1 MKKTVLFVVLM
12 TTFFATAQFRLV
24 NDICTSCS
32 SNPTSFYQ
40 YNGKLYFT
48 GQTVSAGNRKV
59 FATDGTTSGTAVLHF
74 DNENTG
80 PEVFNQFGTVLFFN
94 HNNELYFDAKDGP
107 TNPMKIVKLTNG
119 TQVVTSIY
127 DMSLASGS
135 NDSRFGFARA
145 INNKIIYNPIT
156 TSNTTGIEPH
166 VLNVSSPSSS
176 GLLKDIYFNPSA
188 TASNPDNFT
197 VYNDTI
203 YFAASNQ
210 VTGRELYKTDGT
222 TVKTSIY
229 YDINSGVANSDPD
242 ELNVLGG
249 NLVFIATNTVYGREL
264 FKTNGLGSYSILKDI
279 NPGTANSS
287 AMDFAKID
295 NQLYFSADNGSN
307 GFELWKSDGTTNGT
321 IMVKDISI
329 GTSSSFP
336 KFFTKVGSDI
346 YFVVFTNQIWKTDGT
361 EAGTVFI
368 KDISTVASYGINNL
382 VAYNGKLYFILFT
395 VGTESELWVCDG
407 TDAGTVRLLTGDKR
421 AKNLYLYNNELY
433 MSVSLSPSVGA
444 EVYAYMDPA
453 LAHSTFEA
461 TQNSISI
468 YPNPAKEYFEISND
482 VEVNSVEVYS
492 IQGQLLKTYA
502 SQSYYDVSE
511 LTSGMYLIKIK
522 TAQSVI
528 SKTLLV
534 E

>member
-1 MKKTVLFVVLM
+1 MKKSLLFVAFWS
-12 TTFFATAQFRLV
+12 TFFAQAQFRLIK
-24 NDICTSCS
+24 DICTSCS
-32 SNPTSFYQ
+32 ANPTSFYQ

-59 FATDGTTSGTAVLHF
+59 YATDGTTSGTAVLHF
-74 DNENTG
+74 NDENSG

-94 HNNELYFDAKDGP
+94 HNNQLYFDAKDAP
-107 TNPMKIVKLTNG
+107 TNSMQLVKLTNG
-119 TQVVTSIY
+119 TNVVTSIY
-127 DMSLASGS
+127 DMSLATGS
-135 NDSRFGFARA
+135 NDSRFGFAKA
-145 INNKIIYNPIT
+145 INNKIVYNPIT
-156 TSNTTGIEPH
+156 TSNATGIEPH
-166 VLNVSSPSSS
+166 VLNVSSPNSS

-229 YDINSGVANSDPD
+229 YDINSGSANSDPD

-249 NLVFIATNTVYGREL
+249 NLVFIATNSTYGREL

-279 NPGTANSS
+279 NPETANSS

-295 NQLYFSADNGSN
+295 DQLYFSADNGSN
-307 GFELWKSDGTTNGT
+307 GFELWKSDGTTTGT
-321 IMVKDISI
+321 TMVKDISV

-346 YFVVFTNQIWKTDGT
+346 YFVAFTNQIWKTDGT
-361 EAGTVFI
+361 EAGTVFV

-421 AKNLYLYNNELY
+421 AKNLYLFNNELY
-433 MSVSLSPSVGA
+433 MSVSLTPTVGA

-453 LAHSTFEA
+453 LAHSTFDA
-461 TQNSISI
+461 TQNWISV
-468 YPNPAKEYFEISND
+468 YPNPAKDYFEISED
-482 VEVNSVEVYS
+482 VTVDSVEIYS
-492 IQGQLLKTYA
+492 IQGQLLKTFSA
-502 SQSYYDVSE
+502 QLHYDVSDFN
-511 LTSGMYLIKIK
+511 SGMYLLKMK
-522 TAQSVI
+522 TSQNII